1 MPPPALWV
9 HARHSGLVAS
19 FESGAHAQLLLWR
32 ALPRHRPRTTHP
44 TTPAYPPFPRA
55 GIKVTVGG
63 KGAAGAPA
71 DSAADFRGAGRGIV
85 WLSYD
90 ALVALEG
97 AGGAAGGASGGA
109 GGGGI
114 GHAGGDGVAPDALA
128 ALRARLLSL
137 RDPLLLLSCD
147 GMEAR
152 GRGGAAAELQV
163 VLADVCTVLPV
174 APCAALGGGGCG
186 SGSGTGSGSG
196 GGAGAGGGG
205 AAAAATEADAV
216 VRLLTRLV
224 LPDKAA
230 TRTPAPPRPPD
241 PQKQL
246 VGTVRGVCGG
256 LGSAKAEALL
266 GGFSNL
272 AGLAAAEEEALRSV
286 VGAKGGEVKRFFAD
300 EVA

>member
-1 MPPPALWV
+1 M
-9 HARHSGLVAS
+9 
-19 FESGAHAQLLLWR
+19 
-32 ALPRHRPRTTHP
+32 
-44 TTPAYPPFPRA
+44 
-55 GIKVTVGG
+55 TVGG
-63 KGAAGAPA
+63 KGAGAPA

-97 AGGAAGGASGGA
+97 AGGSAGGASGNAVGGGGGGA
-109 GGGGI
+109 AHGGGGGI
-114 GHAGGDGVAPDALA
+114 GHAGSDGVAPEALA

-152 GRGGAAAELQV
+152 GRAGAAAELQV
-163 VLADVCTVLPV
+163 DLADVCAVLPV
-174 APCAALGGGGCG
+174 APCAALGGGGGGGG
-186 SGSGTGSGSG
+186 SGAGAG
-196 GGAGAGGGG
+196 GAGAGAGAGGGG
-205 AAAAATEADAV
+205 GGAAAAAATEADAV

-286 VGAKGGEVKRFFAD
+286 VGAKGGEVKRFFAG